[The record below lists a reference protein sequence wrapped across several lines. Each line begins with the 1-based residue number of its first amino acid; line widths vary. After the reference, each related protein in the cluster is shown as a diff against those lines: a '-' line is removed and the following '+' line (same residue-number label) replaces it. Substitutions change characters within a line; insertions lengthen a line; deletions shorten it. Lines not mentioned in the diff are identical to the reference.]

1 MTARRGPTDAQKERT
16 EEKIRTMKEKILK
29 LETLLSNRD
38 HPVVE
43 PYLTQLGNRK
53 EIIDLEL
60 DDHEKLNEVQVRSL
74 LSERRAISR
83 LISFDLVERALDIY
97 KANLEKYKVELERGN
112 TGI

>member
-1 MTARRGPTDAQKERT
+1 MTARRGPTDGQV
-16 EEKIRTMKEKILK
+16 EKLEGTIRATKEKILK

-53 EIIDLEL
+53 EVIDLEL
-60 DDHEKLNEVQVRSL
+60 DDHEKLTEVQVRSL

-97 KANLEKYKVELERGN
+97 RTNLDKYKKDLERGN
-112 TGI
+112 AGI